1 MRSALPILSEI
12 VSLNLALL
20 EQLIRDKYVSVQK
33 HPQAELYIY
42 NYTPLTQFDRNWNE
56 ITLACRGLI
65 LDREYNIIARPF
77 PKFFNLEEH
86 QNKEIPREP
95 FEVYNKLDGSLGIL
109 YWLAGKPKIAT
120 RGSFSSE
127 QAEIGTKIL
136 ERKYQS
142 IFSQLN
148 PEHTYLFEIIYPK
161 NRIVVDYGNTKDLI
175 LLSIRKT
182 KTGEE
187 LPLENIGFPLVER
200 YDGITEIATLKK
212 LEQSNRE
219 GFVIRFASGFRVKVK
234 FEEYVRLHRLVTQ
247 LSSKSIWELLA
258 NNRSLETIL
267 DNVPD
272 EWYDWVKKVDRN
284 FQEQYSA
291 IEAECQRVFKVFP
304 LRKEAAEYYQ
314 KQKYP
319 GILFAML
326 DKKDYSQIIWKM
338 LKPKFSKA
346 FKSVDS

>member
-1 MRSALPILSEI
+1 
-12 VSLNLALL
+12 VSLNLGLL

-65 LDREYNIIARPF
+65 LDSEYNIVARPF

-86 QNKEIPREP
+86 QSNEIPREP
-95 FEVYNKLDGSLGIL
+95 FEIYNKLDGSLGIL

-120 RGSFSSE
+120 RGSFNSE
-127 QAEIGTKIL
+127 QAQIGTNIL
-136 ERKYQS
+136 ERKYQYVY
-142 IFSQLN
+142 SQLN
-148 PEHTYLFEIIYPK
+148 PEYTYLFEIIYPE
-161 NRIVVDYGNTKDLI
+161 NRIVIDYGDTNDLI

-182 KTGEE
+182 ATGEE
-187 LPLENIGFPLVER
+187 LPLNNIGFPLVER
-200 YDGITEIATLKK
+200 YDGITEIAALKK
-212 LEQSNRE
+212 LKQSNRE

-234 FEEYVRLHRLVTQ
+234 FEEYVRLHRLVTK
-247 LSSKSIWELLA
+247 LSNKTIWELLA
-258 NNRSLETIL
+258 NNKSLETIL

-284 FQEQYSA
+284 FKEQYRA
-291 IEAECQRVFKVFP
+291 IEAECQQVFQVFP

-314 KQKYP
+314 TQKYP

-326 DKKDYSQIIWKM
+326 DKKDYSQIIWKI
-338 LKPKFSKA
+338 LKPKYNKP
-346 FKSVDS
+346 FKTIDSEQ